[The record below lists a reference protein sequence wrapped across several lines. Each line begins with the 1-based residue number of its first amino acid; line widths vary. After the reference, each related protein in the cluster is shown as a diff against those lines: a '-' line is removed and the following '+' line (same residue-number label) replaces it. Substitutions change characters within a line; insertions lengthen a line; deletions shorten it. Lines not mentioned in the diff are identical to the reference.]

1 MSCGCNQ
8 SRDWSIPRAVYSG
21 EAYRVIRITK
31 NGTRQLWAWSNF
43 KDGGQHAE
51 LARAHKDTKDVV
63 IEPEEQYARKANT

>member
-1 MSCGCNQ
+1 M
-8 SRDWSIPRAVYSG
+8 YSG

-51 LARAHKDTKDVV
+51 LARAHKT
-63 IEPEEQYARKANT
+63 PRT